1 MMPQSWRPYIAGALV
16 GVLAILSV
24 VVSTQVLEKP
34 KYLGASTTFV
44 RSAGMIEQT
53 VAPDHVAENTYFQ
66 SKKVKVDWQ
75 FMVLVG
81 ILIGAF
87 GASRL
92 DGSFKSE
99 GTPPMWRDRFGT
111 KVSTRAIGA
120 FLGGIVAMFGA
131 RMAGGCPSGHGL
143 SGLMQMSVSGFI
155 AMAGFFVGGIIV
167 ARLIYRNTVAKEV
180 GHE

>member
-1 MMPQSWRPYIAGALV
+1 MVQSWRPYIAGALV

-24 VVSTQVLEKP
+24 VVSTQMLGKA

-44 RSAGMIEQT
+44 RSAGLIEQT
-53 VAPDHVAENTYFQ
+53 VASDHVEQNDYFQ

-87 GASRL
+87 AASRF
-92 DGSFKSE
+92 DGSYKSE
-99 GTPPMWRDRFGT
+99 GVPPLWRERFGS

-120 FLGGIVAMFGA
+120 FLGGIVLMIGA

-143 SGLMQMSVSGFI
+143 SGLMQMSISGFI
-155 AMAGFFVGGIIV
+155 AMTGFFGAGIVV
-167 ARLIYRNTVAKEV
+167 AQLIYGNLKTREAN
-180 GHE
+180 HD

>member
-1 MMPQSWRPYIAGALV
+1 MVQTWRPYIAGALV

-24 VVSTQVLEKP
+24 VISTQVLEKP

-44 RSAGMIEQT
+44 RSAGLVGQS
-53 VAPDHVAENTYFQ
+53 VAPEHVAANAYYQ

-75 FMVLVG
+75 MMVLVG
-81 ILIGAF
+81 ILVGAF
-87 GASRL
+87 AASRL
-92 DGSFKSE
+92 DGSFKAE
-99 GTPPMWRDRFGT
+99 GTPPRWRERFGN
-111 KVSTRAIGA
+111 KVSTRAVGA

-155 AMAGFFVGGIIV
+155 AMAGFFGAGVLV
-167 ARLIYRNTVAKEV
+167 ARMMYRNTKLKEA
-180 GHE
+180 GNE

>member
-1 MMPQSWRPYIAGALV
+1 MPQSWRPYIAGGLV
-16 GVLAILSV
+16 GILAILSV
-24 VVSTQVLEKP
+24 VVSTEVLGKP

-44 RSAGMIEQT
+44 RSAGLIEQT
-53 VAPDHVAENTYFQ
+53 VAADHVAANDYFQ

-87 GASRL
+87 AASRA
-92 DGSFKSE
+92 DGSFKAE
-99 GTPPMWRDRFGT
+99 GTPPLWRDRFGA

-167 ARLIYRNTVAKEV
+167 ARLIYSNTVSKEA

>member
-1 MMPQSWRPYIAGALV
+1 MTQSWRPYIAGALV

-24 VVSTQVLEKP
+24 VISTQVLEKP

-44 RSAGMIEQT
+44 RSAGLIEQA
-53 VAPDHVAENTYFQ
+53 VAPDHVAENVYYQ

-75 FMVLVG
+75 MMVLAG

-87 GASRL
+87 AASRM
-92 DGSFKSE
+92 DGSFKAE
-99 GTPPMWRDRFGT
+99 GTPPLWRDRFGH

-155 AMAGFFVGGIIV
+155 AMAGFFGAGIIV
-167 ARLIYRNTVAKEV
+167 ARLIYRNTVIKEV